1 MASTQ
6 KTVVTALMSALAAAL
21 FMPSVFAVAAA
32 APEPVVVWDGA
43 TNEFNFANLTRTVGD
58 NTYTL
63 NLHENTTDANSSYIL
78 IGSEDKKAGVTITA
92 TNTDPA
98 VTNAFG
104 ESGAV
109 SVIMKCSG
117 LNLSDTAFRGVIG
130 VLSDEGGYSRES
142 TPSVV
147 DNNIK
152 VGLTTANRTLVAGE
166 FSYFIR
172 DGNCTADLKKENSA
186 SFGTGR
192 QTICLTYDSA
202 SGANVY
208 LNGNL
213 ISSAEITFGNWL
225 TPVGVV
231 LGGVD
236 RDGSFLVYAQKGMK
250 IEAVAVFASELNS
263 DEVANYRF
271 PGDELLNVTTDTTVS
286 AINSQFGPAKEIDL
300 YVEKGVTITGDTI
313 FNATNIKFH
322 CVGSFMLKPPAG
334 NTAVFDFS
342 DVMGNPIITY
352 EGVLPAISG
361 TVFTSNTIPTWVT
374 SAADWTGTIW
384 LKHKTIIDFDPN
396 LYGNTNSTLRLSGI
410 TAYFKNQTTPLEVN
424 PAIELVNDSSLYG
437 LNVNNGYSRDTS
449 NPNRYIVFS
458 KLKGDG
464 ELWTNETAD
473 KVLINV
479 LGWSEF
485 EGKIQLVKK
494 IVVFGDTVPPV
505 TDFNTP
511 GAIYISSE
519 ATVAVPAGKQWRAVG
534 GIHVYGTFKAADLG
548 ETQIRS
554 DTTNFIYDT
563 GIFTLTNAGTVDDS
577 ETDYAR
583 ITGTGKLRYEG
594 TGEYRVLS
602 NINFPTNMITEIEL
616 AGDRGGLGLWAPS
629 ANYTH
634 TIGSLSGSMRI
645 RTDVPTN
652 RVDNGT
658 RNLRILQAKD
668 TTYSGVFDGNRKTDR
683 LGTVFVAPGVSS
695 SGTLTLAGVQTHT
708 NDLVVEANAMVNL
721 TGTWVGPVNVYGT
734 ISGTG
739 TVDGNLTLND
749 GATLKVDDL
758 SGALAVSGAFTATGA
773 ISIELPEGALS
784 SSRRK
789 CMLLSSTGSVDLSG
803 ATFTLTVGDE
813 PVNMADYGFSVF
825 RGRLMLK
832 RNGSVYTIR

>member
-6 KTVVTALMSALAAAL
+6 KTVVTTFMSALIAAL
-21 FMPSVFAVAAA
+21 LMPSAFAVAAA

-43 TNEFNFANLTRTVGD
+43 ASEYNFTNLTRTVGD

-63 NLHENTTDANSSYIL
+63 NLHANTTDANGSYIL
-78 IGSEDKKAGVTITA
+78 IGSENAKAGVTITA

-104 ESGAV
+104 ENGAV
-109 SVIMKCSG
+109 SVIMKCSN
-117 LNLSDTAFRGVIG
+117 LNLTDTLYRCVIG
-130 VLSDEGGYSRES
+130 LLADGGEFYSG
-142 TPSVV
+142 
-147 DNNIK
+147 DNNMK
-152 VGLTTANRTLVAGE
+152 VGLATRGDYSAYSFFFKSGEQNVYVANTNSTA
-166 FSYFIR
+166 F
-172 DGNCTADLKKENSA
+172 A
-186 SFGTGR
+186 SGAAS
-192 QTICLTYDSA
+192 QTICLTYDA
-202 SGANVY
+202 GSGAKVY
-208 LNGNL
+208 LNGEL
-213 ISSAEITFGNWL
+213 IASSEVTFSDWL
-225 TPVGVV
+225 TPTGIA

-236 RDGSFLVYAQKGMK
+236 KDGSTRCAAQAGMK
-250 IEAVAVFASELNS
+250 IEAVAVFASELGAS
-263 DEVANYRF
+263 EVAEYRF
-271 PGDELLNVTTDTTVS
+271 PWDGLLNVTADTTVS
-286 AINSQFGPAKEIDL
+286 AINGQFGSTSEINL
-300 YVEKGVTITGDTI
+300 YVEKGVTITGDTA
-313 FNATNIKFH
+313 FNASKVNFH
-322 CVGSFMLKPPAG
+322 CAGSFTLKPPAG
-334 NTAVFDFS
+334 NAAVFDFS
-342 DVMGNPIITY
+342 DVMGKPVIEY
-352 EGVLPAISG
+352 DGVLPEVSG
-361 TVFTSNTIPTWVT
+361 TTFTSNTIPTWVT

-384 LKHKTIIDFDPN
+384 LKGKALTGFDPN
-396 LYGNTNSTLRLSGI
+396 PYGNTQSTLRFSGI
-410 TAYFKNQTTPLEVN
+410 DAYFKNQSTPLEVI
-424 PAIELVNDSSLYG
+424 PAIELVDDSYQYG

-563 GIFTLTNAGTVDDS
+563 GIFTLTNAGAVDDS
-577 ETDYAR
+577 TMDYAR
-583 ITGTGKLRYEG
+583 ITGTGTLRYEG
-594 TGEYRVLS
+594 SGEYRVLS
-602 NINFPTNMITEIEL
+602 NVNFPTNMITEIEL
-616 AGDRGGLGLWAPS
+616 AGARGGLGLKPPS
-629 ANYTH
+629 DGHTH
-634 TIGSLSGSMRI
+634 TIGSLSGSKRI
-645 RTDVPTN
+645 RTDFN
-652 RVDNGT
+652 SSYM
-658 RNLRILQAKD
+658 RNLRILQAHD
-668 TTYSGVFDGNRKTDR
+668 TTYSGVLDEGDKDDR
-683 LGTVFVAPGVSS
+683 IGTVTVAPGVAS
-695 SGTLTLAGVQTHT
+695 SGTLTLAGVQTHN
-708 NDLVVEANAMVNL
+708 NDLVVETNAMVNL
-721 TGTWVGPVNVYGT
+721 TGTWVGPVDVYGA

-739 TVDGNLTLND
+739 TVDGNLTLTD

-758 SGALAVSGAFTATGA
+758 SGALAVSGVFTATGA
-773 ISIELPEGALS
+773 INIELPSGALGGS
-784 SSRRK
+784 QRK

-813 PVNMADYGFSVF
+813 PVNRADYGFSVF